1 MQHILLTG
9 GDLTQSQVESGP
21 WRKVDIAPTVVYQH
35 QFYESQPKGEVFDI
49 KLVSNSLK
57 NDYL

>member
-9 GDLTQSQVESGP
+9 GDLTQPQVESGP
-21 WRKVDIAPTVVYQH
+21 WRKVDIAPMVVYQH
-35 QFYESQPKGEVFDI
+35 QFYESQPK
-49 KLVSNSLK
+49 LVSNTFK